1 MAKKLYRAK
10 EQKIIGGVCA
20 GLGNY
25 LDVDISLVRLIFV
38 GLGLLTALFPMVIFY
53 IIAWIIIPLE
63 ELPEKS
69 KQGIIILFGSYPN
82 CVDKTY
88 LED

>member
-1 MAKKLYRAK
+1 MANKLYRAK

-63 ELPEKS
+63 ELPEKN
-69 KQGIIILFGSYPN
+69 K
-82 CVDKTY
+82 
-88 LED
+88 

>member
-25 LDVDISLVRLIFV
+25 FDVDISLVRLIFV
-38 GLGLLTALFPMVIFY
+38 GMAFLTALFPMVIFY
-53 IIAWIIIPLE
+53 IIAWIIIPVE

-69 KQGIIILFGSYPN
+69 K
-82 CVDKTY
+82 
-88 LED
+88 